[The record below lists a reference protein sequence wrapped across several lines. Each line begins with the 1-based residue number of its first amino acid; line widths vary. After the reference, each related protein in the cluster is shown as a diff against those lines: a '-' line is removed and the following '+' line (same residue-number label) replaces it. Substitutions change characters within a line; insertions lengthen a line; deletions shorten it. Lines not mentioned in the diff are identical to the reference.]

1 MRLTVSRRRSH
12 TRWLR
17 NSTYCGRC
25 RTVISVVTGTL
36 ATKDLDRVEVLTA
49 SGIGYEIEIPLGVFE
64 TLPRAGEKVSL
75 HTSLVVKEDS
85 WKLFGFSSALEKQL
99 FEKLL
104 TANGVGPALAI
115 GLLSALSAPR
125 LVRAIREKDIP
136 TLQSVPRV
144 GRKKAERLILD
155 LSDKLDGLGETTGTA
170 AAPASA
176 AADDAQ
182 RALVSLGY
190 SSAEAEKG
198 VRAALDAGGG
208 GKSAAELIR
217 TALAKLGGR

>member
-1 MRLTVSRRRSH
+1 MIARVRGKLVS
-12 TRWLR
+12 
-17 NSTYCGRC
+17 
-25 RTVISVVTGTL
+25 
-36 ATKDLDRVEVLTA
+36 KDLDSVEVMTEGGVAYDLT
-49 SGIGYEIEIPLGVFE
+49 IPLNVFE
-64 TLPRAGEKVSL
+64 ALPRVDEDIAL

-85 WKLFGFSSALEKQL
+85 WQLFGFLSVFEKKL

-104 TANGVGPALAI
+104 TANGIGPSLAI
-115 GLLSALSAPR
+115 GMLSALSATR

-136 TLQSVPRV
+136 TLQGVPRV

-155 LSDKLDGLGETTGTA
+155 LGDKLDGLGESTGTT

-176 AADDAQ
+176 AADDAM

-190 SSAEAEKG
+190 NSADAERG
-198 VRAALDAGGG
+198 VRAALDAGGS

-217 TALAKLGGR
+217 GALAKLGGK

>member
-1 MRLTVSRRRSH
+1 
-12 TRWLR
+12 
-17 NSTYCGRC
+17 
-25 RTVISVVTGTL
+25 VIARVEGKLV
-36 ATKDLDRVEVLTA
+36 AKDLDALEVMTSA
-49 SGIGYEIEIPLGVFE
+49 GIAYELVIPLSVYE
-64 TLPRAGEKVSL
+64 ATPRVGENVSL

-85 WKLFGFSSALEKQL
+85 WQLFGFVSVFEKRL

-104 TANGVGPALAI
+104 TANGIGPSLAI
-115 GLLSALSAPR
+115 GMLSALSATR
-125 LVRAIREKDIP
+125 LIRAIRDKDIP

-155 LSDKLDGLGETTGTA
+155 LGDKLDGLGETTGTS

-176 AADDAQ
+176 AADDAM

-190 SSAEAEKG
+190 SSGEAEKG

-217 TALAKLGGR
+217 AALAKLGGR

>member
-1 MRLTVSRRRSH
+1 M
-12 TRWLR
+12 
-17 NSTYCGRC
+17 
-25 RTVISVVTGTL
+25 ISIVNGTL
-36 ATKDLDRVEVLTA
+36 VSKDLDRVEVLTA
-49 SGIGYEIEIPLGVFE
+49 SGVGYQIEIPLGVFE
-64 TLPRAGEKVSL
+64 SLPRAGENVSL

-85 WKLFGFSSALEKQL
+85 WKLFGFSNLLEKQL

-155 LSDKLDGLGETTGTA
+155 LADKLDMLGESSDGQFGPTGTA
-170 AAPASA
+170 V
-176 AADDAQ
+176 ADDAL
-182 RALVSLGY
+182 RALTSLGY
-190 SSAEAEKG
+190 TTTEAERG
-198 VRAALDAGGG
+198 VRAALDTGDWGT
-208 GKSAAELIR
+208 SAAELVR
-217 TALAKLGGR
+217 AALAKLGGR